1 MRAEPCSLPALS
13 SIQRFLKLETA
24 GGIVLGAAA
33 VIALALANSPLD
45 TFYTRLLDLPVAVEI
60 GALAIAKPLLL
71 WINDGLMAIFLMLVG
86 LEVKRAA
93 VEGELSSLP
102 TAALPVIAALG
113 GMPGLALVYVAC
125 NWGNAEALQGWAFP
139 TATDIAF
146 ALGILALLGARAP
159 PSLKIFLLALAI
171 IDDLGAIIII
181 PVFYTAELSLM
192 ALILAGIGVAGL
204 VVLNLLGVPH
214 RATYMLVGVA
224 IWACVLHP
232 TLADV
237 IVGVLMPLNAAD
249 GSSPAH
255 DLEEAIASLSGLR
268 RATGL
273 RLC

>member
-1 MRAEPCSLPALS
+1 M
-13 SIQRFLKLETA
+13 
-24 GGIVLGAAA
+24 GH
-33 VIALALANSPLD
+33 
-45 TFYTRLLDLPVAVEI
+45 
-60 GALAIAKPLLL
+60 
-71 WINDGLMAIFLMLVG
+71 
-86 LEVKRAA
+86 
-93 VEGELSSLP
+93 
-102 TAALPVIAALG
+102 
-113 GMPGLALVYVAC
+113 
-125 NWGNAEALQGWAFP
+125 P

-181 PVFYTAELSLM
+181 PVFYTAERSLT

-204 VVLNLLGVPH
+204 VVLNLLGVSH